1 MLSSLLRAK
10 LAVALAAGAVGF
22 GGLAAAAYTGALPD
36 GLQDLAHTTV
46 GTPVAEPDEAE
57 DVDAAADRTEITDP
71 GETAKEKADDSIK
84 KAWVGP
90 DATGPAAFGLCTA
103 WEHVQAS
110 PGSAADKSVAFRNLA
125 TAAGGVNGITA
136 YCATIPH
143 PGADAVDKPTTH
155 PVKPS
160 KAAKL
165 SSHPI
170 GKPGSHPISKSS
182 RPGGKPEGGL

>member
-22 GGLAAAAYTGALPD
+22 GGLAAAAYAGALPD
-36 GLQDLAHTTV
+36 RLPDLAHTTV
-46 GTPVAEPDEAE
+46 GAPVADPDEAE
-57 DVDAAADRTEITDP
+57 DMDEAADSTEITDP
-71 GETAKEKADDSIK
+71 GETAEENSADSTKD
-84 KAWVGP
+84 AAVGP

-110 PGSAADKSVAFRNLA
+110 PGRAAEKSVAFHNLA

-143 PGADAVDKPTTH
+143 PGADVADKPKTH

-160 KAAKL
+160 KVAKP
-165 SSHPI
+165 SSHSI
-170 GKPGSHPISKSS
+170 GKPSIHPA
-182 RPGGKPEGGL
+182 GKPEGGL